1 MLKEKSIVLESI
13 VPAGRNKL
21 SDYTELGKLRL
32 LMLVLI
38 TTGIGFYLS
47 SWQGQNFLLLFNV
60 LLGTGCVGAGANSL
74 NQWYEQDVDARMRRT
89 KNRPIPSGRI
99 SSDEALRFG
108 MVISLIGLS
117 YLAVTVNWLTTIL
130 GFLTWSSYLFIYT
143 PLKQKT
149 VLNTW
154 IGAVP
159 GALPPLMGW
168 TAARGTLEL
177 EALTLFAILY
187 FWQLPH
193 FFAISWMY
201 RDDYRNGNFR
211 MLSLDDPTGKK
222 TSYQIFV
229 NTLLLLIASLSVFF
243 TNQAGIFYLVSAAG
257 LGCLFLM
264 TTVLFF
270 KEKSV
275 LNAKRVFIASI
286 VYFPVLW
293 FVMILE
299 QIFA

>member
-1 MLKEKSIVLESI
+1 MLKEKSITIESI
-13 VPAGRNKL
+13 VPVGRNKI
-21 SDYTELGKLRL
+21 SDYMELGKLRL

-47 SWQGQNFLLLFNV
+47 SWQGQNFFLLFNL
-60 LLGTGCVGAGANSL
+60 LLGTGCVGAGANAL
-74 NQWYEQDVDARMRRT
+74 NQWYEQDVDARMNRT
-89 KNRPIPSGRI
+89 KNRPIPSGRV
-99 SSDEALRFG
+99 SSQEALYFG
-108 MVISLIGLS
+108 VIISLIGLA
-117 YLAVTVNWLTTIL
+117 YLAWTVNWLTTAL
-130 GFLTWSSYLFIYT
+130 GFITWSSYLFIYT

-149 VLNTW
+149 ILNTW

-168 TAARGTLEL
+168 AAARGTLEV
-177 EALTLFAILY
+177 EALTIFAILY

-201 RDDYRNGNFR
+201 REDYKNGNFR
-211 MLSLDDPTGKK
+211 MLSLIDPTGKK
-222 TSYQIFV
+222 TSYQLLV
-229 NTLLLLIASLSVFF
+229 NTFLLLVASLTLFF
-243 TNQAGIFYLVSAAG
+243 TNQAGLFYLVSAIG

-264 TTVLFF
+264 ITFLFF

-275 LNAKRVFIASI
+275 INAKRVFLASI
-286 VYFPVLW
+286 VYFPILW

-299 QIFA
+299 QILV